1 VAARRAAV
9 AGAAALQP
17 AAVAAVAVRPPLR
30 PLGWELRRSW
40 KPPLSMLP
48 ARRYRARNGR
58 AQDPIEPLQA
68 SGDRR
73 NGGRILSGS

>member
-1 VAARRAAV
+1 VAALRVAAV

-17 AAVAAVAVRPPLR
+17 AVAVAVVRPPLR
-30 PLGWELRRSW
+30 PMGWELRRSW

-58 AQDPIEPLQA
+58 AQDAIEPPQA

-73 NGGRILSGS
+73 NGGRILSSS